1 MGWMLA
7 AAGVVSLAALGWA
20 AYATYSVARRPAG
33 TERMQAIQR
42 YIREGAWA
50 FMIAEAKVMV
60 VTMVVVAAVLWAV
73 FYWEVALAFV
83 IGSGLAMAAGF
94 IGMNAATLANAR
106 TTHAA
111 QKSIKGALT
120 VAFSGGSVMGMAVA
134 GLAVGGLVLVVALFR
149 GEFDPA
155 VLGIHTKGLFG
166 IPGAEL
172 NFIKGALIVSAYSAG
187 ASLVA
192 LFDRVGG
199 GIYTKAADMAA
210 DLVGKVEL
218 KIPEDDPRNP
228 ATIADNVG
236 DNVGDVGGL
245 GADLLESFVGAVI
258 SAIVIALYVY
268 VGRGNADILAL
279 LGKFGLSGDL
289 SPAQFAW
296 FALLPVLYVAGGIV
310 ACLIAVAYIRF
321 SHREKDMQ
329 GILMNGTRLGAL
341 LTAVFAGLITWLSPF
356 NWIPFFSAIMGIASG
371 IGIGFVSEYFTSSRY
386 KPTRE
391 LARAYQSGPA
401 IGVTEGMAVGMLS
414 ALWPCLIIAVATVL
428 AYQMGGLLA
437 VAYAALGMLSFVGMT
452 VSVDSYGPI
461 ADNASGIA
469 TMAKLDPSVREK
481 TDQLD
486 SIGNTTAAIGKGFAI
501 GSAAFA
507 ALGLIAAYLWS
518 AAGRAD
524 EVHVPN
530 IPIISPE
537 VGGLVVAGLIVGA
550 MVTYVFSALLIR
562 SVSRTA
568 DVMVQEIRRQFREN
582 PKIMAGEATP
592 DYRRCITITAH
603 GGVRRMV
610 LPSLLAL
617 GMPLFVGLLFGRYTL
632 AGFLVGALLS
642 AIMLAIYCGNAGG
655 AMDNAKKYVE
665 EGHFGGKGSEAH
677 AAGVVADT
685 VGDPLK
691 DTVGPSLDILIKLM
705 SVISL
710 LFASLFPVVPFF
722 MR

>member
-1 MGWMLA
+1 MGWMLGA
-7 AAGVVSLAALGWA
+7 AALVSLAALGWS
-20 AYATYSVARRPAG
+20 AYGTYFVWRRSAG
-33 TERMQAIQR
+33 SDRMREIQG

-50 FMIAEAKVMV
+50 FMVAEAKVTLITTV
-60 VTMVVVAAVLWAV
+60 VAAAVLWTV
-73 FYWEVALAFV
+73 FYWEVGLAFV
-83 IGSGLAMAAGF
+83 IGSAVATAAGF
-94 IGMNAATLANAR
+94 IGMNAATLSNAR
-106 TTHAA
+106 TTNAA
-111 QKSIKGALT
+111 QRSLRDALT

-134 GLAVGGLVLVVALFR
+134 GLAVGGLAFVIVAFR
-149 GEFDPA
+149 REFDPA
-155 VLGIHTKGLFG
+155 IFHIETKLLFG

-172 NFIKGALIVSAYSAG
+172 TFIKGALIVSAYSAG

-192 LFDRVGG
+192 LFNRVGG

-228 ATIADNVG
+228 AAIADNVG

-245 GADLLESFVGAVI
+245 GADLLESFIGAVI
-258 SAIVIALYVY
+258 SVIVITLYVY
-268 VGRGNADILAL
+268 VGRFNADIQGLIAS
-279 LGKFGLSGDL
+279 FGLGDNITQDFGWL
-289 SPAQFAW
+289 L
-296 FALLPVLYVAGGIV
+296 LLPILFVIGGIV
-310 ACLIAVAYIRF
+310 ACLAAVAYIRF
-321 SHREKDMQ
+321 SRREKDMQ
-329 GILMNGTRLGAL
+329 GILMNGIRLGAL
-341 LTAVFAGLITWLSPF
+341 LTAGFAAFTTWLSPF
-356 NWIPFFSAIMGIASG
+356 NFVPFYAALLGIASG
-371 IGIGFVSEYFTSSRY
+371 IALGFVSEYFTSSRF

-391 LARAYQSGPA
+391 LARAFQSGPA

-414 ALWPCLIIAVATVL
+414 SLWPCLIIAVSTVL
-428 AYQMGGLLA
+428 ANQMGGLLA

-481 TDQLD
+481 TDHLD
-486 SIGNTTAAIGKGFAI
+486 AIGNTTAAIGKGFAI

-507 ALGLIAAYLWS
+507 TLGLIAAYLWS
-518 AAGRAD
+518 AASRPE
-524 EVHVPN
+524 EVRVPD

-537 VGGLVVAGLIVGA
+537 VGGLVIAGMIVGA

-582 PKIMAGEATP
+582 PQIMTGEATP

-603 GGVRRMV
+603 GGVQRMV
-610 LPSLLAL
+610 LPSLLAV
-617 GMPLFVGLLFGRYTL
+617 GMPLFVGLVFGRYTL
-632 AGFLVGALLS
+632 AGFLIGALLS
-642 AIMLAIYCGNAGG
+642 AITLAVYCGNAGG

-691 DTVGPSLDILIKLM
+691 DTVGPSLDILVKLM
-705 SVISL
+705 SVIAL
-710 LFASLFPVVPFF
+710 LFASLFPVIPFF

>member
-1 MGWMLA
+1 
-7 AAGVVSLAALGWA
+7 
-20 AYATYSVARRPAG
+20 
-33 TERMQAIQR
+33 
-42 YIREGAWA
+42 
-50 FMIAEAKVMV
+50 
-60 VTMVVVAAVLWAV
+60 
-73 FYWEVALAFV
+73 
-83 IGSGLAMAAGF
+83 
-94 IGMNAATLANAR
+94 
-106 TTHAA
+106 
-111 QKSIKGALT
+111 
-120 VAFSGGSVMGMAVA
+120 
-134 GLAVGGLVLVVALFR
+134 
-149 GEFDPA
+149 
-155 VLGIHTKGLFG
+155 
-166 IPGAEL
+166 
-172 NFIKGALIVSAYSAG
+172 
-187 ASLVA
+187 
-192 LFDRVGG
+192 
-199 GIYTKAADMAA
+199 
-210 DLVGKVEL
+210 
-218 KIPEDDPRNP
+218 
-228 ATIADNVG
+228 
-236 DNVGDVGGL
+236 
-245 GADLLESFVGAVI
+245 
-258 SAIVIALYVY
+258 VIALYVY
-268 VGRGNADILAL
+268 VGRFNPDIQNLMA
-279 LGKFGLSGDL
+279 KFGLGENITQD
-289 SPAQFAW
+289 FWW
-296 FALLPVLYVAGGIV
+296 FALLPILFVAGGIV
-310 ACLIAVAYIRF
+310 ACLIAIAYIRF
-321 SHREKDMQ
+321 SRREKNMQ

-341 LTAVFAGLITWLSPF
+341 LTAGFAALTTWLSPF
-356 NWIPFFSAIMGIASG
+356 NWIPFYAAIMGIASG
-371 IGIGFVSEYFTSSRY
+371 IGIGFVSEYYTSSRY
-386 KPTRE
+386 KPTQG
-391 LARAYQSGPA
+391 LAKAYQSGPA

-414 ALWPCLIIAVATVL
+414 ALWPCLIIAVSTVL

-469 TMAKLDPSVREK
+469 TMAKLDPTVREK

-530 IPIISPE
+530 IPIINPE

-582 PKIMAGEATP
+582 PKILSGEAMP
-592 DYRRCITITAH
+592 DYKRCITITAH

-710 LFASLFPVVPFF
+710 LFASLFPVIPFF

>member
-1 MGWMLA
+1 MGWMLGA
-7 AAGVVSLAALGWA
+7 AALVSLAALGWS
-20 AYATYSVARRPAG
+20 AYGTYSVARRPVG
-33 TERMQAIQR
+33 NERMREIQK
-42 YIREGAWA
+42 YIRDGATA

-60 VTMVVVAAVLWAV
+60 LTMVVVAAILWAV

-83 IGSGLAMAAGF
+83 IGSSLAMAAGF

-106 TTHAA
+106 TTEAA
-111 QKSIKGALT
+111 QRSIKDALG

-134 GLAVGGLVLVVALFR
+134 GLALGGLALVIALFR
-149 GEFDPA
+149 REFEPGI
-155 VLGIHTKGLFG
+155 LYIHTKSLFG

-172 NFIKGALIVSAYSAG
+172 NFIKAALIVSAYSAG

-245 GADLLESFVGAVI
+245 GADLLESFIGSVI
-258 SAIVIALYVY
+258 ATIVITLYVY
-268 VGRGNADILAL
+268 VGRFNPDIQGLMA
-279 LGKFGLSGDL
+279 KFGIGSNVTQD
-289 SPAQFAW
+289 FWW
-296 FALLPVLYVAGGIV
+296 FALLPILFVTGGIV
-310 ACLIAVAYIRF
+310 ACLIAIAYIRF
-321 SHREKDMQ
+321 SRRETDMQ
-329 GILMNGTRLGAL
+329 GILMNGTRLGAV
-341 LTAVFAGLITWLSPF
+341 LTAGFAALITWLSPF

-371 IGIGFVSEYFTSSRY
+371 VGIGFVSEYFTSSRFG
-386 KPTRE
+386 PTKG
-391 LARAYQSGPA
+391 LAKAYQSGPA
-401 IGVTEGMAVGMLS
+401 IGVTEGIALGMLS
-414 ALWPCLIIAVATVL
+414 SLWPCLIIAVSTVL

-469 TMAKLDPSVREK
+469 TMAKLDPKVREK

-530 IPIISPE
+530 IPIINPE
-537 VGGLVVAGLIVGA
+537 VGGLVVAGMIVGA

-568 DVMVQEIRRQFREN
+568 DVMVQEVRRQFREN
-582 PKIMAGEATP
+582 PKIMTGEETP
-592 DYRRCITITAH
+592 DYKRCITITAH
-603 GGVRRMV
+603 GGVRQMV

-642 AIMLAIYCGNAGG
+642 AIMLAIFCGNAGG

-710 LFASLFPVVPFF
+710 LFASLFPVIPFF

>member
-134 GLAVGGLVLVVALFR
+134 GLAVGGLILVVALFR

>member
-1 MGWMLA
+1 MLGA
-7 AAGVVSLAALGWA
+7 AALVSLAALGWS
-20 AYATYSVARRPAG
+20 AYGTYSVARRPVG
-33 TERMQAIQR
+33 NERMREIQK
-42 YIREGAWA
+42 YIRDGATA

-60 VTMVVVAAVLWAV
+60 LTMVVVAAILWAV

-83 IGSGLAMAAGF
+83 IGSSLAMAAGF

-106 TTHAA
+106 TTEAA
-111 QKSIKGALT
+111 QRSIKDALG

-134 GLAVGGLVLVVALFR
+134 GLALGGLALVIALFR
-149 GEFDPA
+149 REFEPGI
-155 VLGIHTKGLFG
+155 LYIHTKSLFG

-172 NFIKGALIVSAYSAG
+172 NFIKAALIVSAYSAG

-245 GADLLESFVGAVI
+245 GADLLESFIGSVI
-258 SAIVIALYVY
+258 ATIVITLYVY
-268 VGRGNADILAL
+268 VGRFNPDIQGLMA
-279 LGKFGLSGDL
+279 KFGIGSNVTQD
-289 SPAQFAW
+289 FWW
-296 FALLPVLYVAGGIV
+296 FALLPILFVTGGIV
-310 ACLIAVAYIRF
+310 ACLIAIAYIRF
-321 SHREKDMQ
+321 SRRETDMQ
-329 GILMNGTRLGAL
+329 GILMNGTRLGAV
-341 LTAVFAGLITWLSPF
+341 LTAAFAALITWLSPF

-371 IGIGFVSEYFTSSRY
+371 VGIGFVSEYFTSSRFG
-386 KPTRE
+386 PTKG
-391 LARAYQSGPA
+391 LAKAYQSGPA
-401 IGVTEGMAVGMLS
+401 IGVTEGIAVGMLS
-414 ALWPCLIIAVATVL
+414 TLWPCLIIAVSTVL

-469 TMAKLDPSVREK
+469 TMARLDPKVREK

-530 IPIISPE
+530 IPIINPE
-537 VGGLVVAGLIVGA
+537 VGGLVVAGMIVGA

-568 DVMVQEIRRQFREN
+568 DVMVQEVRRQFREN
-582 PKIMAGEATP
+582 PKIMTGEETP
-592 DYRRCITITAH
+592 DYKRCITITAH
-603 GGVRRMV
+603 GGVRQMV

-642 AIMLAIYCGNAGG
+642 AIMLAIFCGNAGG

-710 LFASLFPVVPFF
+710 LFASLFPVIPFF

>member
-1 MGWMLA
+1 MLGA
-7 AAGVVSLAALGWA
+7 AALVSVAALAWS
-20 AYATYSVARRPAG
+20 AYATYWVARRDPG
-33 TERMQAIQR
+33 TERMREIQG

-50 FMIAEAKVMV
+50 FMLAEARVMAITLAV
-60 VTMVVVAAVLWAV
+60 VGAVLWAL
-73 FYWEVALAFV
+73 FYWEVAVAFWV
-83 IGSGLAMAAGF
+83 GSGLAMAAGF

-111 QKSIKGALT
+111 RTSFKQALN

-134 GLAVGGLVLVVALFR
+134 GLAVGGLALVIWLFR
-149 GEFDPA
+149 REFDPGI
-155 VLGIHTKGLFG
+155 LYIHTKTIFG
-166 IPGAEL
+166 IPGADV

-258 SAIVIALYVY
+258 SAIVISLYIY
-268 VGRGNADILAL
+268 VGRGNPDIQGLLA
-279 LGKFGLSGDL
+279 KFGLGENITQD
-289 SPAQFAW
+289 FWW
-296 FALLPVLYVAGGIV
+296 FALLPILYVTGGIV
-310 ACLIAVAYIRF
+310 ACLIAIAYIRF
-321 SHREKDMQ
+321 SRREQGTQ

-341 LTAVFAGLITWLSPF
+341 LTAGFAALFTWLSPLNF
-356 NWIPFFSAIMGIASG
+356 VPFYAAILGIVSGIA
-371 IGIGFVSEYFTSSRY
+371 IGFVSEYYTSSRY
-386 KPTRE
+386 KPTRD
-391 LARAYQSGPA
+391 LAKAYQSGA
-401 IGVTEGMAVGMLS
+401 AVGVTEGMAVGMMS
-414 ALWPCLIIAVATVL
+414 ALWPCLIIAVATVV

-461 ADNASGIA
+461 GDNAAGIA
-469 TMAKLDPSVREK
+469 TMAKLDPSVRER

-486 SIGNTTAAIGKGFAI
+486 AIGNTTAAIGKGFAI

-524 EVHVPN
+524 EVHVPD
-530 IPIISPE
+530 IPIINPT
-537 VGGLVVAGLIVGA
+537 VGGMVVAGLIVGA

-562 SVSRTA
+562 AVSRTA
-568 DVMVQEIRRQFREN
+568 DVMVQEIRRQFRDN
-582 PKIMAGEATP
+582 PKIMSGEESP

-677 AAGVVADT
+677 AAGVIADT

-710 LFASLFPVVPFF
+710 LFASLFPVIPFF